1 MARVVAAA
9 AVLLLAALRLEFC
22 LNACSSSP
30 QTRASVHA
38 RAPAWRGR
46 GNREPSRPL
55 WSLRTL
61 GLRGGGGKRDGTGDT
76 ADRPSGHLLP
86 APTFHARSD
95 RVLGNRDSRAMLLAD
110 SIDDAS
116 KLAMAGIDEQEIDRC
131 VRCLTGQGSSEQA
144 SIRTAYV
151 RVSADNVQV
160 L

>member
-1 MARVVAAA
+1 MTRVVAAA

-30 QTRASVHA
+30 QTSSSAASVHA

-46 GNREPSRPL
+46 GDRELTRPL
-55 WSLRTL
+55 WSLRAGVRTL
-61 GLRGGGGKRDGTGDT
+61 GLRGGGGKRDGTGGT

-95 RVLGNRDSRAMLLAD
+95 RVLGNRDSRVMLLAD

-131 VRCLTGQGSSEQA
+131 V
-144 SIRTAYV
+144 
-151 RVSADNVQV
+151 
-160 L
+160 

>member
-46 GNREPSRPL
+46 GERELTRPL
-55 WSLRTL
+55 WSLRARARTL

-110 SIDDAS
+110 SVDDAS

-131 VRCLTGQGSSEQA
+131 V
-144 SIRTAYV
+144 
-151 RVSADNVQV
+151 
-160 L
+160 